1 MLNLVDF
8 FTIDLTSNDFGSVD
22 LVFSLI
28 SQYPDRSLPEL
39 FRLWAMNCILVL
51 QIPILVA

>member
-8 FTIDLTSNDFGSVD
+8 FTIDLMSKDFGSVD

-28 SQYPDRSLPEL
+28 SLYSDRSLPVL